1 MDSPILAL
9 HIINMIIGLD
19 IGTSSTKA
27 VAFNLSGNV
36 LAQHNIPYPT
46 LNPSEGYY
54 EQDPEIIFQA
64 CVASIARVMEELTEL
79 GNTVNPLCIAV
90 SSAMHAL
97 IAVDRLG
104 QPLTNCIIWTDR
116 RSEDIAADLQA
127 TEMGTL
133 LYQQTGT
140 PIHPMSLLC
149 KIMWIKS
156 HEQQLFA
163 QSYKFIG
170 IKEFLFYR
178 LFGVYLV
185 DHSVASATG
194 LFDIRQ
200 LGWSEVALRLS
211 GISAEHLSKPVP
223 VTEVCR
229 SLNPDMARAMRI
241 PVGTP
246 FVIGGSDGCLANL
259 GVGAVKPGVASVT
272 VGTSGAIRVVSSLPN
287 REEKQRLFS
296 YLLRPNEYVIGGA
309 VNNGGLLRNWF
320 RDTFVDENSSDEEH
334 KDLTT
339 VLNEMVDSVAPGS
352 EGLVFLPYITGER
365 APHWNA
371 HAKGVYFGIQL
382 QHTRAHFA
390 RAMMEG
396 MLFAIYSVG
405 MALEENTGPIHT
417 IYASGGLARSPSW
430 VQMLAD
436 IFNKPVFVKNTVESS
451 AWGAALIGM
460 EALGEKAATSA
471 EEGLTVDVEQYYK
484 PREENHLIYSKN
496 FQQFER
502 LYHKLEGEF

>member
-1 MDSPILAL
+1 
-9 HIINMIIGLD
+9 MIIGLD

-27 VAFNLSGNV
+27 VAFDLSGNV
-36 LAQHNIPYPT
+36 LAQHSIVYPT

-54 EQDPEIIFQA
+54 EQDPEIIYQA
-64 CVASIARVMEELTEL
+64 CVTSVAQVMTEL
-79 GNTVNPLCIAV
+79 GTTLKPLCIAV
-90 SSAMHAL
+90 SSAMHGL

-104 QPLTNCIIWTDR
+104 KPLTNCIIWADR
-116 RSEDIAADLQA
+116 RSEDIATDLQA
-127 TEMGTL
+127 SEEGRL

-149 KIMWIKS
+149 KIIWIKS
-156 HEQQLFA
+156 YDQQLFA

-178 LFGVYLV
+178 LFGVYVV
-185 DHSVASATG
+185 DHSIASATG

-200 LGWSEVALRLS
+200 LVWSELALRLS
-211 GISAEHLSKPVP
+211 GISADQLSRSVP
-223 VTEVCR
+223 VNDI
-229 SLNPDMARAMRI
+229 SKLLNRDIATAMRI
-241 PVGTP
+241 PEGTP

-272 VGTSGAIRVVSSLPN
+272 VGTSGAIRVVSSSPN
-287 REEKQRLFS
+287 KEEKQRLFS

-320 RDTFVDENSSDEEH
+320 RDTFLDEPSLHEGD

-339 VLNEMVDSVAPGS
+339 VLNQMVDSVVPGS
-352 EGLVFLPYITGER
+352 EGLIFLPYITGER

-371 HAKGVYFGIQL
+371 NAKGVYFGIQL

-405 MALEENTGPIHT
+405 TALEENTGLIHT
-417 IYASGGLARSPSW
+417 IYASGGLARSPLW

-460 EALGEKAATSA
+460 EALGLAATLPA
-471 EEGLTVDVEQYYK
+471 EDGQAADVEVDVEQYYK
-484 PREENHLIYSKN
+484 PREENHALYSKN
-496 FQQFER
+496 FRQFER
-502 LYHKLEGEF
+502 LYQKLEGEF